1 MINDIYL
8 TGFSGQIGTELRK
21 VFFKK
26 NIGITLLGRKEPS
39 LNQNERFIFFDL
51 NKKFNPDFISKEII
65 VIHLAHDFKK
75 YKSNVNFSGT
85 ENLLSFFSNRS
96 STRFIFIST
105 PHGDN
110 PKMDSSYQS
119 EKKATENLFST
130 NDLILMPSFIYSEK
144 GKTNSLLKFI
154 KNIKVPIL
162 IPKQVNDIAPIKLSA
177 FCEFLTKEENLLNLK
192 GRYLILGKRDLSF
205 SLFLKDFYNLNSLK
219 APNFFFLL
227 LIKVFSLIPSPYI
240 FYIEDRIKGLLNLP
254 DLKKTKEKKIL
265 IS

>member
-21 VFFKK
+21 VFSK

-75 YKSNVNFSGT
+75 YKSNVNFSVT

-154 KNIKVPIL
+154 KKIKVPIL

-177 FCEFLTKEENLLNLK
+177 FA
-192 GRYLILGKRDLSF
+192 SF
-205 SLFLKDFYNLNSLK
+205 
-219 APNFFFLL
+219 
-227 LIKVFSLIPSPYI
+227 
-240 FYIEDRIKGLLNLP
+240 
-254 DLKKTKEKKIL
+254 
-265 IS
+265 